1 MTAFAF
7 VGTATPAEWHEWE
20 PTSVNVALHDDGVRI
35 ATEPTP
41 TYVDPRLVVDET
53 DVAGG
58 IVDVAQDDCGDLYLL
73 GGTGDLY
80 VVEPGSGSTGVRRLR
95 CHGDRDW
102 GEPRALCVSNDGIY
116 VAYLDDSGGLVRVV
130 TKELHQTR
138 RVVDAVT
145 ASDGT
150 RVAVV
155 DPVRLV
161 TADHR
166 VLLVDRG
173 DDRSSNGR
181 VVELRGDGTSETVLS
196 ELEAPSD
203 LAVDTEGGLYVLLGS
218 GPEGVVRAYDA
229 DGTDRDHE
237 DGVPDVLVAGREGF
251 ATACV
256 AVAARDQLV
265 GGIAADAAGDR
276 SLYRYRPETGT
287 FERLPAFGRGC
298 RRLVR
303 GRDVAGDRPRGLY
316 VLSSD
321 TSDTSDGVVAGV
333 TFIREAFRT
342 RRNPL
347 TGRYDAQLSAR
358 LDSGV
363 PGVEWHRTRLRR
375 TIEGRTTQVR
385 VAYHATDDADPT
397 LDVRSARWR
406 EIDVPGAA
414 DALLDDAVGRYLFVR
429 LTLLGDEF
437 ASPLVESFR
446 AYFPRQSYL
455 RYLPGIYREDEAS
468 RAFVERYLSLFESA
482 FVDLEEEIEHLTRY
496 LDAAGVPTS
505 HLSWLEGWLAL
516 ETDETWPEPA
526 RRALVA
532 RAAEL
537 YRKRGTREGLLEL
550 LGLYLGHLTVQAQL
564 DHDGDDGSGLYDPTE
579 AAETSARLDQ
589 LIVDAGLSDEAAA
602 RVRDLVAE
610 GLLTVDEAVAVESRI
625 EAEELTGAAAAELR
639 DLLLRRAYVV
649 EYDDLDC
656 IETSGARAAWDR
668 LLDCPQCFL
677 VLVRS
682 RLDEE
687 ERRAVTRLVESTRPA
702 HAVGRVVP
710 LEEGILLGG
719 HAYLGINSVLPDE
732 ELVLSR
738 SGLGRDS
745 VLGDRV
751 PHGQLEVNS
760 RLGDDSHLA

>member
-1 MTAFAF
+1 
-7 VGTATPAEWHEWE
+7 
-20 PTSVNVALHDDGVRI
+20 
-35 ATEPTP
+35 
-41 TYVDPRLVVDET
+41 
-53 DVAGG
+53 
-58 IVDVAQDDCGDLYLL
+58 
-73 GGTGDLY
+73 
-80 VVEPGSGSTGVRRLR
+80 
-95 CHGDRDW
+95 
-102 GEPRALCVSNDGIY
+102 
-116 VAYLDDSGGLVRVV
+116 
-130 TKELHQTR
+130 
-138 RVVDAVT
+138 
-145 ASDGT
+145 
-150 RVAVV
+150 
-155 DPVRLV
+155 
-161 TADHR
+161 
-166 VLLVDRG
+166 
-173 DDRSSNGR
+173 
-181 VVELRGDGTSETVLS
+181 
-196 ELEAPSD
+196 
-203 LAVDTEGGLYVLLGS
+203 
-218 GPEGVVRAYDA
+218 
-229 DGTDRDHE
+229 
-237 DGVPDVLVAGREGF
+237 
-251 ATACV
+251 
-256 AVAARDQLV
+256 
-265 GGIAADAAGDR
+265 
-276 SLYRYRPETGT
+276 
-287 FERLPAFGRGC
+287 
-298 RRLVR
+298 
-303 GRDVAGDRPRGLY
+303 
-316 VLSSD
+316 
-321 TSDTSDGVVAGV
+321 VVAGV

-468 RAFVERYLSLFESA
+468 RTFVERYLSLFESA

>member
-7 VGTATPAEWHEWE
+7 VGTATPVEWHEWE
-20 PTSVNVALHDDGVRI
+20 PTSVNVALFDDGIRI
-35 ATEPTP
+35 LTEPTP
-41 TYVDPRLVVDET
+41 TYVDPRLVVSEA

-58 IVDVAQDDCGDLYLL
+58 IVDIAQDDCGDLYLL

-80 VVEPGSGSTGVRRLR
+80 VVEPGATSVRRLR
-95 CHGDRDW
+95 CHGNRDW
-102 GEPRALCVSNDGIY
+102 GEPRALCVSGDSIY
-116 VAYLDDSGGLVRVV
+116 VAYLGTDGRGLVRVV
-130 TKELHQTR
+130 TKELRQTQ
-138 RVVDAVT
+138 RVIDTVT

-150 RVAVV
+150 SVAVV

-161 TADHR
+161 AAGHR

-173 DDRSSNGR
+173 DDGASNGR
-181 VVELRGDGTSETVLS
+181 IVELHGDGTSETMLS
-196 ELEAPSD
+196 GLDTPTD
-203 LAVDTEGGLYVLLGS
+203 LAVDTDGGLYVLLGS
-218 GPEGVVRAYDA
+218 GPGAMVEAYDA
-229 DGTDRDHE
+229 DGTDRDPEDE
-237 DGVPDVLVAGREGF
+237 DGVPDTLVDGSEGF
-251 ATACV
+251 ATDCV

-265 GGIAADAAGDR
+265 GGIAVDAAGDR
-276 SLYRYRPETGT
+276 SLYRFRPEMGT

-298 RRLVR
+298 RRLVP
-303 GRDVAGDRPRGLY
+303 GRDITGDRPRGLY

-321 TSDTSDGVVAGV
+321 TTDGATAGV
-333 TFIREAFRT
+333 TFLRQALRT

-363 PGVEWHRTRLRR
+363 PGIEWHRTRLRR
-375 TIEGRTTQVR
+375 TIEGRTTGVR

-406 EIDVPGAA
+406 EIDSPESA
-414 DALLDDAVGRYLFVR
+414 DALIDDAVGRYLFVR

-455 RYLPGIYREDEAS
+455 RYLPGIYREDEVS
-468 RAFVERYLSLFESA
+468 RTFLERYLSLFESV

-496 LDAAGVPTS
+496 LDAEGVPTS
-505 HLSWLEGWLAL
+505 HLSWLEDWLAL

-532 RAAEL
+532 QAAEL
-537 YRKRGTREGLLEL
+537 YRKRGTREGLLDL
-550 LGLYLGHLTVQAQL
+550 LGLYLGHLAVRAACESE
-564 DHDGDDGSGLYDPTE
+564 GDKDNDLYDPNE
-579 AAETSARLDQ
+579 AAATSARLNQ
-589 LIVDAGLSDEAAA
+589 LVADAGLSDEAAA
-602 RVRDLVAE
+602 RIRGLVTE
-610 GLLTVDEAVAVESRI
+610 GLLTVDEAAAIESQVA
-625 EAEELTGAAAAELR
+625 AEGLTGAAAGDLR
-639 DLLLRRAYVV
+639 DLLLRRVYVV

-687 ERRAVTRLVESTRPA
+687 ERRAVSRLVESTRPA

-710 LEEGILLGG
+710 LQEGILLGG